1 MHSIISFFG
10 IVFFALALPAA
21 GQNVDKLKAV
31 KQEAVDWIT
40 ANSQQ
45 FEAAA
50 QAIHGYAETALKEN
64 KSSETLALLLEKG
77 GFKVERGVAGMPT
90 AFVAVYGS
98 GSPFVGILAEYDA
111 LPGLSQKPFSS
122 VKEPVVFGGAGH
134 GCGHNLFGAGS
145 VEAALALKTVMEKN
159 KISGTIKLF
168 GCPAEETL
176 IGKIYMAK
184 AGIFNGL
191 DVCLNW
197 HPSDKNKVDL
207 DSNRAMN
214 SFEVIFHGKTAHA
227 AGDPWDGRS
236 ALDAVELMDT
246 GVNFLRE
253 HVKETVRIHY
263 NIVDGGKAPNIVPD
277 YARVW
282 YFVRDSNR
290 QGVEEVY
297 ARVLKCAEGAALM
310 TGTAMEVKM
319 ITGGYNYLPNRVIS
333 EVVYKN
339 LLSLGVPR
347 YSSEEQEFARSIQKN
362 LGIGEK
368 GIKTEI
374 EPFEETKVVSGGST
388 DASDVS
394 WIVPINGEM
403 GIAVNAEGSPGHSW
417 AWASCAGSSIGFKGM
432 NTAAKVL
439 AASGIDILL
448 DRNII
453 DRAKNEFAEKTKGF
467 TYKNAIPDGQ
477 EPPVPAEN
485 K

>member
-1 MHSIISFFG
+1 MRGIIILFSIIFYTVVISPP
-10 IVFFALALPAA
+10 VVYSSD
-21 GQNVDKLKAV
+21 QQTRM
-31 KQEAVDWIT
+31 KQEAVDWIN
-40 ANSQQ
+40 ANSQAY
-45 FEAAA
+45 EAAA
-50 QAIHGYAETALKEN
+50 KVIHGYAETSLREY
-64 KSSETLALLLEKG
+64 KSSETLAGLLEKG

-98 GSPFVGILAEYDA
+98 GRPVVGILAEYDA
-111 LPGLSQKPFSS
+111 LPGLSQKPFSAI
-122 VKEPVVFGGAGH
+122 KEPVVTGGAGH

-145 VEAALALKTVMEKN
+145 IEAALALKTVMEKN
-159 KISGTIKLF
+159 KLSGTIKLF

-184 AGIFNGL
+184 AGIFEGL

-197 HPSDKNKVDL
+197 HPSGENKVDL
-207 DSNRAMN
+207 GSNRAMN

-263 NIVDGGKAPNIVPD
+263 SIMDGGKAPNIVPD

-282 YFVRDSNR
+282 YFVRDSSR

-310 TGTAMEVKM
+310 TGTTMEVKM

-339 LLSLGVPR
+339 LQTFAPQ
-347 YSSEEQEFARSIQKN
+347 YTPEEQAFARSIQKT
-362 LGIGEK
+362 LGIEEK
-368 GIKTEI
+368 GLKTKV
-374 EPFEETKVVSGGST
+374 EPFEETKTVSGGST

-394 WIVPINGEM
+394 WLVPMNGEM
-403 GIAVNAEGSPGHSW
+403 GIATNPEGAPGHSW
-417 AWASCAGSSIGFKGM
+417 AVASSCGSSVGFKGM
-432 NTAAKVL
+432 NAAAKVL
-439 AASGIDILL
+439 AASALDILFEK
-448 DRNII
+448 NII
-453 DRAKNEFAEKTKGF
+453 EKAKSEFAEKTKEF

-477 EPPVPAEN
+477 KPPLPED